1 MCQSRLVNNHG
12 IPLCRNGNPFDLK
25 RFLGSDNRRSLQ
37 NAVHIVFQ
45 TVRNI
50 LEWEQRCLIESISAQ
65 IVR

>member
-1 MCQSRLVNNHG
+1 MRQSRLVNNHG
-12 IPLCRNGNPFDLK
+12 IPLSRNGNPFDPK
-25 RFLGSDNRRSLQ
+25 WFLGSNNRRSLQ

-50 LEWEQRCLIESISAQ
+50 LEWEQRCLIESISTQ